1 MSVTQIVGPRI
12 APYWADPVEWTS
24 TRAYEPFTF
33 VTYQG
38 DSYCSR
44 QDTPIGIDIKNDD
57 YWVKVSDYNAQAV
70 ALQRSMT
77 QTIETAETNMSNTVQ
92 TAKNN
97 LTDVINTAK
106 ADMNQSVSDVNTAIN
121 TAKTDMNQSVADVQS
136 VKEEFQTQLDNVSN
150 ITPIVDYLRNKKAV
164 MYGDSTAA
172 LGPTYSSMIT
182 SLCGMQITNRAI
194 SGTAVTSGPKCL
206 LSLMNEATKSTFDGF
221 DYCFLAYS
229 TNDYQ
234 GNIAMHSNKGLANG
248 VISFQEAFETA
259 IDKIQTLN
267 PSIQIVFIA
276 PAYVYRNTTGSYL
289 PNINYRG
296 FTPRDYVEMAKN
308 VCSYKGVAFIDLALL
323 GVNENNMATWMIKET
338 DIDVYV
344 HYQTALKQ
352 KIAQFI
358 VNAFPW
364 SVPAPISYDSGT
376 LFENILPSQMPS
388 STYLNNTVSNL
399 QSYVGGITPDIKH
412 SVLIKPNSSITL
424 ENVTLTPESR
434 LNYYCVHA
442 TTADDINIYLDNN
455 TKNIVVIGHNEYGHV
470 SVPLNSTY
478 GNHSITIVNKNA
490 TKDYLMNGITIGNS
504 IFSFA
509 NTSHVDGTTTTFI
522 TNGKVDSE
530 KSYITSGFNQDILF
544 HVVTKGS
551 IASGTNQLFTLNPT
565 FVNTTRISIFKPVIP
580 VYYIGGSTFYIAY
593 IINRGDEYIIQAPAE
608 IPDGTIFN
616 FIMPYNPVYK

>member
-1 MSVTQIVGPRI
+1 MAVTQFIGPRQ
-12 APYWADPVEWTS
+12 APLWADPVEWTS
-24 TRAYEPFTF
+24 TRAYEPYTF
-33 VTYQG
+33 VTHQG
-38 DSYCSR
+38 DSYCTR
-44 QDTPIGIDIKNDD
+44 QNTPIGIDITNGD
-57 YWVKVSDYNAQAV
+57 YWVKVSDFNAQATAMQHSV
-70 ALQRSMT
+70 LAQ
-77 QTIETAETNMSNTVQ
+77 IEQNETDMEAMLTNG
-92 TAKNN
+92 KNSI
-97 LTDVINTAK
+97 T
-106 ADMNQSVSDVNTAIN
+106 SAIN
-121 TAKTDMNQSVADVQS
+121 TATTNMNEQVAAVEG
-136 VKEEFQTQLDNVSN
+136 VKEEFQTQLGNVSN

-194 SGTAVTSGPKCL
+194 SGTAVTSGTNCL
-206 LSLMNEATKSTFDGF
+206 LSLINAATESTFEGF

-234 GNIAMHSNKGLANG
+234 GNIAIYSNKGLANG

-259 IDKIQTLN
+259 INKIQTLN

-296 FTPRDYVEMAKN
+296 FTPRDYVAMAKH

-323 GVNENNMATWMIKET
+323 GVNENNMATWMMKET

-376 LFENILPSQMPS
+376 LFENVLPSQMPS
-388 STYLNNTVSNL
+388 STYLNNFVSTL

-412 SVLIKPNSSITL
+412 SALIQPNSSITL
-424 ENVTLTPESR
+424 KNVTLTPESR
-434 LNYYCVHA
+434 LNYYVVYA
-442 TTADDINIYLDNN
+442 TLADDINIYLDDD
-455 TKNIVVIGHNEYGHV
+455 TKNIIVIGHNEYGHV
-470 SVPLNSTY
+470 SVPLNATY

-490 TKDYLMNGITIGNS
+490 TKTYLMNGITIGNS

-509 NTSHVDGTTTTFI
+509 NTSHADGLTITFI
-522 TNGKVDSE
+522 TNGNVDSA

-551 IASGTNQLFTLNPT
+551 IASGTHLFFTLDST
-565 FVNTTRISIFKPVIP
+565 FVSTTRISIFKPVIP
-580 VYYIGGSTFYIAY
+580 VYYIVNSTFYIAY
-593 IINRGDEYIIQAPAE
+593 IINKVDEYDIQAPAE
-608 IPDGTIFN
+608 IPDGTAFN